1 MVLVLNCAINSYKK
15 GNPQSKRSELINKCR
30 HLKKYALLWHDSRV
44 FLVSLY
50 AVFVHVSSC
59 TVVWLMFWIALWTRH
74 ESKGCKW

>member
-50 AVFVHVSSC
+50 AIFVQVSSC
-59 TVVWLMFWIALWTRH
+59 TVV
-74 ESKGCKW
+74 